1 MVNIGVFWNKKG
13 KAQKGNGRSYIIYF
27 NGNTRVISFKFPE
40 QLVYEIDK
48 YVVKLGLRNR
58 SDLLRLLLIAF
69 LKNMKI
75 AEKTG
80 LLDENDSGKNIKINL
95 VIEFGDY
102 HVSQV
107 IDITTFLAGSYRLI
121 NVVETEKNNEIS
133 NKGRIEI
140 AESSDSSSSVEA
152 L

>member
-13 KAQKGNGRSYIIYF
+13 KTRKGNGRSYIIYF

-80 LLDENDSGKNIKINL
+80 LLEGNNSENIKINL
-95 VIEFGDY
+95 TIEFKDY
-102 HVSQV
+102 HVTHV
-107 IDITTFLAGSYRLI
+107 IDIATFLAGTHGLVNI
-121 NVVETEKNNEIS
+121 VETEESNRIN
-133 NKGRIEI
+133 NKGKIEI
-140 AESSDSSSSVEA
+140 AESSSSDSSIEA